1 VLGTPA
7 TTLIVTFS
15 VLTTSDQVGAT
26 SEPPPPSS
34 PHAFPPSWNIDIGSL
49 YALVPCVYDMAVRVC
64 VSLPRGVLPT
74 TPCQVQV
81 VLRPL
86 APHAH
91 TTRTHTTCTCGY
103 AHSHTHTPCFCQ
115 AQSIVFA
122 IEDNSPNFGPQ
133 YSPGVTSDVSSVDVQ
148 PAPKKGV
155 SPRTLIRTLNAV
167 LCACAR
173 RDRLSSADMSRDSRV
188 PPAASCVRWAPH
200 QSRCHHR
207 HRCGGVGTY
216 GCRPRAC
223 RARAQAQAAAPCE
236 SVRARPFHG
245 CC

>member
-1 VLGTPA
+1 M
-7 TTLIVTFS
+7 
-15 VLTTSDQVGAT
+15 
-26 SEPPPPSS
+26 
-34 PHAFPPSWNIDIGSL
+34 
-49 YALVPCVYDMAVRVC
+49 YDMAVRVC

-91 TTRTHTTCTCGY
+91 TTRTHITCTCGY

-200 QSRCHHR
+200 QSRRHHR
-207 HRCGGVGTY
+207 HRCGGVGTD

-236 SVRARPFHG
+236 SVRARSFHG